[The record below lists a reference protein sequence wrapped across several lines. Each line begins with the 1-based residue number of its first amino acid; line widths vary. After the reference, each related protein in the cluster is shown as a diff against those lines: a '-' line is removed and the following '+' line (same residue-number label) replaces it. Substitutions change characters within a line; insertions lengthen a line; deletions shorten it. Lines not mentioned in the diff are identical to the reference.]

1 MSMVQG
7 TQSGTPAADLSAL
20 LQLAATQQ
28 GSSKAL
34 DIKDLERRQKKLEEL
49 GVGTC

>member
-7 TQSGTPAADLSAL
+7 TQSGMPTADLSAL

-28 GSSKAL
+28 GSTKAL
-34 DIKDLERRQKKLEEL
+34 DVKDLEENSMS
-49 GVGTC
+49 GNCGM

>member
-28 GSSKAL
+28 GSTKAL
-34 DIKDLERRQKKLEEL
+34 DVKDLEESLPGCRR
-49 GVGTC
+49 